1 KGFEPVMVPP
11 KGSVKLGGSAAALG
25 ASPVLVYVN
34 DYGGQ
39 PTLTFKCSDSD
50 CQVDESKRDK

>member
-1 KGFEPVMVPP
+1 MIAP
-11 KGSVKLGGSAAALG
+11 KSSTRLGGSAAALG
-25 ASPVLVYVN
+25 SSPVLVFVN

-39 PTLTFKCSDSD
+39 PTLSFRCAGST